1 MADITEQ
8 QLMMQDPEVL
18 GLQRQRALANLLT
31 GQAFNQPQGQMISGH
46 YVKPSA
52 LQQALPM
59 INAAIGGLTNANLD
73 TKQTEL
79 AAALRGRN
87 AAEIQEY
94 SRLQQIDP
102 AKAIQYGLNSQNP
115 TLKSIVA
122 EDLKTQKYSEGDI
135 GQRRSLATGLMET
148 VGRGGEKYRAPLQID
163 TGTSIE
169 IRDPKDPT
177 KVLQVLPKTHVFA
190 PHANQLVPVQGGFA
204 EYNPNTKTFLPIGGG
219 QGGAAGTPTGALMPP
234 LPGPLQTQASSINE
248 QKSTINDVLKAVEGN
263 RQYFGAKYAAPGIL
277 AGELGTS
284 KMNQKLPSDAVEA
297 RSQVFNTASSVIK
310 ERAGTAQS
318 KNESAIIMRFLPS
331 EFDTDKVII
340 DKLNGFNKY
349 LESKEKGISPVV
361 GAIQT
366 YRPGTTQTSAV
377 TTGNKTQ
384 NFDPALLQFMTPEQQ
399 ALFKQPGN

>member
-1 MADITEQ
+1 MADLTEQ
-8 QLMMQDPEVL
+8 QLLSTDPEVL

-31 GQAFNQPQGQMISGH
+31 GQAFNQPQGQIISGH
-46 YVKPSA
+46 YVRPSA

-79 AAALRGRN
+79 AAALRGQKAEAFTKFQELMSNPATRGEAMKY
-87 AAEIQEY
+87 AAGNQYLQPLAQE
-94 SRLQQIDP
+94 LM
-102 AKAIQYGLNSQNP
+102 KGMKLG
-115 TLKSIVA
+115 
-122 EDLKTQKYSEGDI
+122 EGEKFVMPNL
-135 GQRRSLATGLMET
+135 GGGAPVELAS
-148 VGRGGEKYRAPLQID
+148 GGTKYRAPLQID
-163 TGTSIE
+163 TGTAIE
-169 IRDPKDPT
+169 IRDPNDPT
-177 KVLQVLPKTHVFA
+177 KVLQRLPKTHVFA
-190 PHANQLVPVQGGFA
+190 PHASQLVPVQGGFA

-263 RQYFGAKYAAPGIL
+263 RQYFGAKYAAPGIF

-366 YRPGTTQTSAV
+366 YRPGAAQTSAV

>member
-1 MADITEQ
+1 MADLTEQ
-8 QLMMQDPEVL
+8 QLLSQDPEVL
-18 GLQRQRALANLLT
+18 GLQRQRQLANLLT

-46 YVKPSA
+46 YVRPSA

-73 TKQTEL
+73 TKQQEL
-79 AAALRGRN
+79 ANALRGRN

-94 SRLQQIDP
+94 SRLQQVDP
-102 AKAIQYGLNSQNP
+102 AQAIQYGLNSQNP

-190 PHANQLVPVQGGFA
+190 PHASQLVPVQGGFA
-204 EYNPNTKTFLPIGGG
+204 EYNPNTKALTAIGGG
-219 QGGAAGTPTGALMPP
+219 QGGATGTPTGALMPP
-234 LPGPLQTQASSINE
+234 LPQHLQTEVSSINQ
-248 QKSTINDVLKAVEGN
+248 QKSTINDVLKSVEQN
-263 RQYFGAKYAAPGIL
+263 RQYFGTKYAAPEIL
-277 AGELGTS
+277 AGELGAS
-284 KMNQKLPSDAVEA
+284 KMNQKLPSSAVES

-331 EFDTDKVII
+331 IYDNDKVII

-349 LESKEKGISPVV
+349 LESKEKGITSVV
-361 GAIQT
+361 GAVPT
-366 YRPGTTQTSAV
+366 YRPGATQPPAV
-377 TTGNKTQ
+377 TTGKNNGLPSGVTQ
-384 NFDPALLQFMTPEQQ
+384 AEWNAMPESDRK
-399 ALFKQPGN
+399 LFQ